1 VRGALEQNGRLATL
15 SPVEFEPGYHE
26 LAPPAELR
34 DTLACVWV
42 RVAGEPASVRVLPD
56 ACCDLVW
63 RAGEGASVAGP
74 DTGAWLSQLPAGTVV
89 VGARFLPGAG
99 GSALGLP
106 LSELRDLRVPLA
118 ELSPGLARELDA
130 QLHPR
135 AAFDAVAAAAV
146 RLAGTRPPDASV
158 RRAARMLADPQARL
172 RTLADD
178 LGLSERQLRR
188 RFHAGVGY
196 GPKTLQRV
204 LRFRRFLSQ
213 ATHTRDLA
221 RVAADAG
228 YADQAHLTRDCA
240 RLSGLTPSQLVLE
253 SG

>member
-1 VRGALEQNGRLATL
+1 MEL
-15 SPVEFEPGYHE
+15 EPGYRE

-56 ACCDLVW
+56 ACSDLVW

-74 DTGAWLSQLPAGTVV
+74 DTGAWLSELPAGAVV

-106 LSELRDLRVPLA
+106 LSELRNLRVPLA
-118 ELSPGLARELDA
+118 ELAPELARELDA
-130 QLHPR
+130 QLEPR
-135 AAFDAVAAAAV
+135 AAFDAVAGAAV
-146 RLAGTRPPDASV
+146 RLAVTRPPDAAV
-158 RRAARMLADPQARL
+158 RRASLMLADPRARL
-172 RTLADD
+172 HTLADD
-178 LGLSERQLRR
+178 LGWSERQLRR
-188 RFHAGVGY
+188 RFHASVGY

-204 LRFRRFLSQ
+204 LRFRRFLRE
-213 ATHTRDLA
+213 ATHAPDLA
-221 RVAADAG
+221 RVAAEAG

-253 SG
+253 SR